1 MSKPSFA
8 AQAGA
13 VTEAVAIISRLG
25 EMSEPEMSWLKQA
38 GATLN
43 ALAGIEDLT
52 RAMYVLN
59 QQNPALANLL
69 AAFPDARITDVRPI
83 PRIGE
88 PELDLCGGWSGDD
101 E

>member
-1 MSKPSFA
+1 MTKPSFA

-13 VTEAVAIISRLG
+13 ITEAVAIISRLG
-25 EMSEPEMSWLKQA
+25 EMSEPELSWLKQA

-69 AAFPDARITDVRPI
+69 AAFPNARIADVRPL
-83 PRIGE
+83 PGYEE
-88 PELDLCGGWSGDD
+88 PEFDLCGGGSSDD